1 MTRAKSAAGKPP
13 TSPPPSSSS
22 ADGVSA
28 SAQRDAR
35 RQAILEAVRRNLG
48 DDAEEAPVGAPLW
61 ADGVPAECI
70 GGAPYIQASAN
81 RLRRDPNASANSPD
95 ARLQGRNSFDPY
107 ALEGQQAVRELE
119 RSQAHAL
126 KLHSLRLQPD
136 IDANMRS
143 ILVDWL
149 IELSRE
155 YKLSARASAAHPPP
169 PPAPAHA
176 SPGSSLLLA
185 RAAPLTSPRPH
196 LLPCR
201 PPTPAPPPPQEETLH
216 LAVQYLDRFLSL
228 VPLRRSKLQLVG
240 VTCAWVAAKYEERLP
255 PPLDDFV
262 EVRQLP
268 VPARP
273 RLARPRLLAR
283 PLPAGHGGRVPAALA
298 LARETRDDAHPH
310 VHVARP
316 SVSRPS
322 ALESTPPPCLQAT
335 AAAFQRSDLVRMEGL
350 ILSTLRFNLSAVT
363 PASFV
368 RRFTALM
375 PPSVLCRDESLLAR
389 YVLELALQDQ
399 RCLKY
404 LPSALGAAALCL
416 GKLIH
421 LYRSRLN
428 LSDPAEDERAAPRS
442 GLSARPFPG
451 QTHLA
456 RLARE
461 ALSAVQLSKY
471 AARDLWPCVT
481 HLHELAVAAPERLEK
496 ASWEKASI
504 LLGAEQLVPPP
515 LLPPI
520 DAVLELP
527 R

>member
-1 MTRAKSAAGKPP
+1 MAPKTRRSSSLDPVTRPSSSSSDVQPRGGKRQRDGVVAEALPRMTRAKSAAGKPP

-48 DDAEEAPVGAPLW
+48 NDAEEAPVGAPLW

-70 GGAPYIQASAN
+70 GGAPYI
-81 RLRRDPNASANSPD
+81 
-95 ARLQGRNSFDPY
+95 QGRNSFDPY

-149 IELSRE
+149 IKLSRE
-155 YKLSARASAAHPPP
+155 YKLS
-169 PPAPAHA
+169 
-176 SPGSSLLLA
+176 
-185 RAAPLTSPRPH
+185 
-196 LLPCR
+196 
-201 PPTPAPPPPQEETLH
+201 EETLH

-262 EVRQLP
+262 E
-268 VPARP
+268 
-273 RLARPRLLAR
+273 
-283 PLPAGHGGRVPAALA
+283 
-298 LARETRDDAHPH
+298 
-310 VHVARP
+310 
-316 SVSRPS
+316 
-322 ALESTPPPCLQAT
+322 AT